1 MKSQTAE
8 SFHSA
13 RIWEVK
19 ESQEKTASRLV
30 LLSNLDKMEKVPL
43 NQETIPL
50 MKMILLLKP
59 HSQTAL
65 VNRVKLK
72 VLIAKNQKL
81 KKYAQETNYQL
92 FKKVKQLTASSSHFA
107 LRTQEC
113 QLVNAG
119 PQDLPFSNLDKM
131 PAVILNHQPLNQM
144 PESILLHYQH
154 APVLRVKLPELIAKR
169 PSN

>member
-19 ESQEKTASRLV
+19 VSQEKTASRPV
-30 LLSNLDKMEKVPL
+30 LLSNSDKTEKVPL
-43 NQETIPL
+43 NQETQ
-50 MKMILLLKP
+50 LLKKTIP
-59 HSQTAL
+59 KRLSHFQTAL
-65 VNRVKLK
+65 VPRVKLK
-72 VLIAKNQKL
+72 VLIAKKQKL

-92 FKKVKQLTASSSHFA
+92 FKKVKKLTASSSHFA
-107 LRTQEC
+107 LLTQEW

-119 PQDLPFSNLDKM
+119 PQELPLSNLDKM
-131 PAVILNHQPLNQM
+131 VLNQHLLNQM
-144 PESILLHYQH
+144 PESQLLHYQH

>member
-19 ESQEKTASRLV
+19 VSQEKTASRPV
-30 LLSNLDKMEKVPL
+30 LLSNSDKTEKVPL
-43 NQETIPL
+43 NQETQ
-50 MKMILLLKP
+50 LLKKTIP
-59 HSQTAL
+59 KRLSHFQTAL
-65 VNRVKLK
+65 VPRVKLK
-72 VLIAKNQKL
+72 VLIAKKQKL

-92 FKKVKQLTASSSHFA
+92 FKKVKKLTASSSHFA
-107 LRTQEC
+107 LLTQEW

-119 PQDLPFSNLDKM
+119 PQELPLSNLDKM